1 MNATLSIIATI
12 ISSIALLGV
21 ALGLILQSR
30 QVEANQLQV
39 MREMHLELIKVGIDN
54 PALASSV
61 TTDISEED
69 YSRAGLLN
77 LWVKYLQTGY
87 SLKTIS
93 KASVALHA
101 ARMFKSEYSRDWWG
115 THARASYRTEAW
127 RKSEKEFFEIVDA
140 KFQDEIRKLESSGSS
155 PSQLSNNSNCPEV
168 RHARSGPGL
177 WPGPR
182 RQARWAGRGLRGQRR
197 AAGASRAVGC
207 EAPLRLEEP
216 ARTMRGVMV
225 SPPLPSLSAIGVL
238 GAMLTTWWWCWRAR
252 QRIRREPPRTATG
265 AAERG
270 SRRAVGLASE
280 GRGENCRPATA
291 RLPG

>member
-1 MNATLSIIATI
+1 MNTTLSIIATI
-12 ISSIALLGV
+12 ISSIALIGV

-30 QVEANQLQV
+30 QVKANQLQV

-61 TTDISEED
+61 TADIGEEN
-69 YSRAGLLN
+69 YSRAGYLN

-93 KASVALHA
+93 KASVALHT
-101 ARMFKSEYSRDWWG
+101 ARMFMSEYSRDWWG
-115 THARASYRTEAW
+115 THARAGYRTEAW
-127 RKSEKEFFEIVDA
+127 KKSEKEFFEIVDA
-140 KFQDEIRKLESSGSS
+140 QFQDEIRKLKSSGSS
-155 PSQLSNNSNCPEV
+155 SGELSSNSNCPEV

-197 AAGASRAVGC
+197 AAGASRAAGC
-207 EAPLRLEEP
+207 EAPLRPEGP
-216 ARTMRGVMV
+216 ARTMRGVLV

-238 GAMLTTWWWCWRAR
+238 GAMLTTWWWCWRTR
-252 QRIRREPPRTATG
+252 QRIRRRTATG

-280 GRGENCRPATA
+280 GRDENCRPATA